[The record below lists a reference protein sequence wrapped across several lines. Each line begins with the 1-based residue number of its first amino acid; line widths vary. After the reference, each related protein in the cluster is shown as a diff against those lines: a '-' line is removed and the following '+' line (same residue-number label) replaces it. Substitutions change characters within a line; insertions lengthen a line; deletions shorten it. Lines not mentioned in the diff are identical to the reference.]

1 MGSHQDE
8 RAANS
13 PIARTVFRMRFEGD
27 GCFMAIA
34 DGSPDMIVIKQRGE
48 SRIFFSGTR
57 TKAAPVFYKDGMEF
71 IGIRLAV
78 GAFLPQ
84 LLPETILDSTTML
97 SSATARSFWLHDT
110 ALPLPD
116 FEDADVFIERLE
128 RHGLITH
135 DETVK
140 ATLQEQPSPESLRPE
155 LFRSESV
162 RSVQRRFL
170 KTTGMTQAYI
180 RQIERALHAANL
192 LRQGVSIADT
202 VYEAGY
208 FDQAHL
214 TKAIKH
220 MTGYTPGQIA
230 LPSHS

>member
-1 MGSHQDE
+1 MGFYQEE
-8 RAANS
+8 RAVDS
-13 PIARTVFRMRFEGD
+13 PVGRTIFRMRFESN

-57 TKAAPVFYKDGMEF
+57 TKAAPIFFKEGMEF

-84 LLPETILDSTTML
+84 LPPETILDSTTML

-110 ALPLPD
+110 ALSLPD
-116 FEDADVFIERLE
+116 FEDADIFIERLE

-135 DETVK
+135 DEMVK
-140 ATLQEQPSPESLRPE
+140 VTLEEQPSPESLR
-155 LFRSESV
+155 SV
-162 RSVQRRFL
+162 QRRSVQRRFL

-180 RQIERALHAANL
+180 RKIERALHAANL

-202 VYEAGY
+202 IYEAGY

-214 TKAIKH
+214 TKALKH
-220 MTGYTPGQIA
+220 MTGYTPGQLS
-230 LPSHS
+230 LPSKP

>member
-1 MGSHQDE
+1 MRYHVEE
-8 RAANS
+8 RSVDS
-13 PIARTVFRMRFEGD
+13 PVARTVFRIWFEGD
-27 GCFMAIA
+27 GSFMAIA
-34 DGSPDMIVIKQRGE
+34 DGSPDIIVVKQRGE

-57 TKAAPVFYKDGMEF
+57 TKAAPIFYKEGTEF

-84 LLPETILDSTTML
+84 LPPETILDSTTML

-140 ATLQEQPSPESLRPE
+140 ATLQEQPSPESLR
-155 LFRSESV
+155 
-162 RSVQRRFL
+162 SVQRRFL
-170 KTTGMTQAYI
+170 KTTGMTQTYI
-180 RQIERALHAANL
+180 RQIERALHAATL

-202 VYEAGY
+202 IYEAGY

-214 TKAIKH
+214 TKALKH
-220 MTGYTPGQIA
+220 MVGHTPSQ
-230 LPSHS
+230 LTPPSKP